1 MWRVGKRGR
10 RVFTPLMAEALM
22 YPDEIWLGVAAKQNP
37 VRDDVEELIL
47 DRRYIRAD
55 PAVGDDRG
63 HGSHT
68 QKLAGALDR
77 LGNSYSWH
85 KAVPFIGTLETR
97 GARPTSRGDVRRLGI
112 EALYRK
118 PNTSGMHPGHAV
130 YPYPLRGLKIDR
142 PNQVWAMDI
151 TYIPMP
157 RGFVYLAAV
166 IDWSSRRM
174 LAWRVSITMDIDF
187 CIEAVEDAIAR
198 YGTPEIFNTDQ
209 DSRFT
214 SQAFTGLLKEYGIT
228 ISMDGKGCWRDN
240 VFIERLWKS
249 LKYEEVYLHAYD
261 SAGHARGALLRY
273 LDFYNRRR
281 TAHLIGSRP
290 IRSTSTNRCPVR
302 RQLEP
307 AGDPLIGTGLSV
319 QTNGASSQ
327 HRDHGPPALPQR
339 HGPPPA

>member
-1 MWRVGKRGR
+1 MYSGGLVTVGQGD
-10 RVFTPLMAEALM
+10 AC
-22 YPDEIWLGVAAKQNP
+22 WLGVGTVAGPAPNQVALFLVIAALAKFAVERARFDRALRPIGMNP
-37 VRDDVEELIL
+37 AATSVAGLIHEG
-47 DRRYIRAD
+47 R
-55 PAVGDDRG
+55 
-63 HGSHT
+63 
-68 QKLAGALDR
+68 
-77 LGNSYSWH
+77 
-85 KAVPFIGTLETR
+85 
-97 GARPTSRGDVRRLGI
+97 
-112 EALYRK
+112 
-118 PNTSGMHPGHAV
+118 HAV
-130 YPYPLRGLKIDR
+130 ISDEPYPLEDLLAAARPLTAQPMAEGFRRRITCGASSIRSGPIPVARSCGRTKAGRG
-142 PNQVWAMDI
+142 WAMDI

-166 IDWSSRRM
+166 IDWCSRRM

-209 DSRFT
+209 GSQFT
-214 SQAFTGLLKEYGIT
+214 SQAFTGLLKEHGIT
-228 ISMDGKGCWRDN
+228 ISMDGKGCLRDN

-273 LDFYNRRR
+273 LDFYNRHR